1 MLNIDLNAVV
11 GSLELSDEELEIVS
25 AGREKKSYSCTV
37 SRGDGACTCTCGA
50 TPAPAPGPI
59 VAG

>member
-25 AGREKKSYSCTV
+25 AGKEKKSYSCTV
-37 SRGDGACTCTCGA
+37 SRGDGACNCTCSSNLSPIEP
-50 TPAPAPGPI
+50 TPNA
-59 VAG
+59 